1 MSQENVEA
9 LRRGYEALNRRDIDT
24 WLEGFHADAE
34 MHDLPSIP
42 DAPVRRGHAA
52 MSEWVSMMDELW
64 VDARYEPQEFTDAGQ
79 FVVVAVRAKARGRG
93 SDIPMEVGIF
103 HVFEIEDGKVQRALA
118 YLDRDEALE
127 AVGLQE

>member
-9 LRRGYEALNRRDIDT
+9 LRHGYEALNRRDIDI

-64 VDARYEPQEFTDAGQ
+64 VDARY
-79 FVVVAVRAKARGRG
+79 
-93 SDIPMEVGIF
+93 
-103 HVFEIEDGKVQRALA
+103 
-118 YLDRDEALE
+118 
-127 AVGLQE
+127 